1 VTPDFKT
8 RTIAGTTT
16 IKFAPISKPLTELRL
31 NAVDLDVSSVT
42 SSAKIEGYSV
52 TDDVITITFMPA
64 VPVGAETT
72 ATVVYEAEPK
82 QGLYF
87 RTPEMGYPE
96 QDTHLFTQG
105 ESHTAPHWYPNY
117 DYPNERS
124 SSEVIC
130 RVPKE
135 MTVISNGRLVS
146 EQIDS
151 ESGLKVVTWYQEKTH
166 VNYLI
171 ALVAGKLKKI
181 ESKYKDIP
189 IAFYTPASL
198 IEYAQNSFKDT
209 ADMLGYYEKEIH
221 TSYG

>member
-1 VTPDFKT
+1 MARFIRMTCCVFLVCVAGAVIAEPQYAPDRKADILHITIDVTPDFRN

-31 NAVDLDVSSVT
+31 DAVDLDVSSVT
-42 SSAKIEGYSV
+42 SSVKIEGYSV
-52 TDDVITITFMPA
+52 TDEAITITFKPA
-64 VPVGAETT
+64 VPVGDETT
-72 ATVVYEAEPK
+72 VTIFYEAEPK

-105 ESHTAPHWYPNY
+105 ESHSAPHWYPNY

-130 RVPKE
+130 RVPE
-135 MTVISNGRLVS
+135 DMTVLSNGRLVS
-146 EQIDS
+146 EQMDPAN
-151 ESGLKVVTWYQEKTH
+151 GLKAVRWLQEKPH

-171 ALVAGKLKKI
+171 ALVA
-181 ESKYKDIP
+181 
-189 IAFYTPASL
+189 
-198 IEYAQNSFKDT
+198 
-209 ADMLGYYEKEIH
+209 
-221 TSYG
+221 